1 MLRFDELS
9 AKYLMM
15 SLACLHL
22 CTGIARGKTSCGGSA
37 QALSVESADSSASLL
52 LKLAMSLLGL
62 IMIVSIRCC
71 CHQFRQSDG
80 AGFGRN
86 LLLSKADAME
96 M

>member
-1 MLRFDELS
+1 MLCFDKLS
-9 AKYLMM
+9 AKYLIM

-22 CTGIARGKTSCGGSA
+22 CTGIARGKTSCGGSVHV
-37 QALSVESADSSASLL
+37 LSVESADSSASL
-52 LKLAMSLLGL
+52 ARSLLGL
-62 IMIVSIRCC
+62 KMIVSIRCC